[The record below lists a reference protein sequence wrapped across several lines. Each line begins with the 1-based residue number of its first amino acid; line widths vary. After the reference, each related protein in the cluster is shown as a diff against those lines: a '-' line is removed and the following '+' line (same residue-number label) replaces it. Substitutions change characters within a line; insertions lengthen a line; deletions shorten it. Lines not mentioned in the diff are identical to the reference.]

1 MGVLLEGKEI
11 FDKIEQARLEKSMSK
26 IKLAKEVGM
35 SPSNFYDTM
44 ALLLRDRL
52 RYKILNFFNFFK
64 RKIRL
69 NLRLDIKNKKD

>member
-1 MGVLLEGKEI
+1 MGVLLNGKEI

-44 ALLLRDRL
+44 TLLQ
-52 RYKILNFFNFFK
+52 KIV
-64 RKIRL
+64 
-69 NLRLDIKNKKD
+69 LDITML